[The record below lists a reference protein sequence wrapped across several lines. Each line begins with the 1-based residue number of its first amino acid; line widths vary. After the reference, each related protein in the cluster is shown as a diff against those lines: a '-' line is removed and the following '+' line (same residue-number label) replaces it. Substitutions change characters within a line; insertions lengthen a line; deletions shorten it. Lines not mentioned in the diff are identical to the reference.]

1 MFTGPR
7 SYQKKQ
13 RYNVT
18 TLSVIP
24 LVSRSREISAEL
36 AINRRKTAVGP
47 RNRLT
52 FHVMALSRSPFV
64 NLSRAYYRLDSLLT
78 RYTRSVYPRSNRT
91 LTILLL
97 YSPPSV
103 ETRSRDNG
111 RLTIF
116 PVLQI
121 PRGPFRAGRRSKEWY
136 LSMHSISL
144 FSDGLTRSWPH
155 QESTQ
160 NSSNGGYRFE
170 HVAENSKRREPRG

>member
-1 MFTGPR
+1 
-7 SYQKKQ
+7 
-13 RYNVT
+13 
-18 TLSVIP
+18 
-24 LVSRSREISAEL
+24 
-36 AINRRKTAVGP
+36 
-47 RNRLT
+47 
-52 FHVMALSRSPFV
+52 MALSRLPFV

-170 HVAENSKRREPRG
+170 HVAENSKRREPRGWKLPCILTRVRSFECLSSKRGEQGYVRVHVSVCLFDERKKG